1 MALYVNDEK
10 IDQQQIDSEI
20 ERLRPQY
27 EGVFQSENDQQKDE
41 YEKQLADWSRENVI
55 ESILFRQAACE
66 MAGDISDAEVDK
78 AFDELMEG
86 NGGKDRYFE
95 NMDLKPEQEG
105 EIKSDIADQMKVKK
119 LNETVTAKALEPSKK
134 QVRKY
139 YEENTEQFTVPEM
152 VRAAHIIKHL
162 SPEVDPDQAK
172 EEMTQ
177 ILWEVRNKNNFD
189 ELAEKN
195 SDCPENAG
203 DLGYFPRGQMVPE
216 FEEVIFAMKVGEIS
230 DVFQTPF
237 GFHIARLTDKRDSTV
252 CPFADVEESITKELT
267 DQAKQA
273 ELDHDLSWFH
283 AGCIPIPSL
292 PYG

>member
-20 ERLRPQY
+20 QRLRPQY
-27 EGVFQSENDQQKDE
+27 ESVFQPENDEQKTE

-55 ESILFRQAACE
+55 ESILFRQAAR
-66 MAGDISDAEVDK
+66 AAVTDVSDAEVDK
-78 AFDELMEG
+78 AFDELMED

-95 NMDLKPEQEG
+95 NMDLKPAQEG
-105 EIKSDIADQMKVKK
+105 EIKSDIADQMKIKK
-119 LNETVTAKALEPSKK
+119 LNKIVTEKALEPSKK

-152 VRAAHIIKHL
+152 IRAAHIIKHL

-172 EEMTQ
+172 EEMQQ

-189 ELAEKN
+189 ELAAKN

-216 FEEVIFAMKVGEIS
+216 FEDVVFKMKVGEIS

-237 GFHIARLTDKRDSTV
+237 GFHIAKLTDKRESTV
-252 CPFADVEESITKELT
+252 CPFTDVEESITKELT

-273 ELDHDLSWFH
+273 ELEKFIDIQKEK
-283 AGCIPIPSL
+283 ATIEEK
-292 PYG
+292 